1 MESKAAVLQDLN
13 VLQRMVDMRITSLEG
28 LRKEGS
34 SGSGLI
40 QHEIRTVEG
49 KLMKLF
55 SKQLSTIYKNQDV
68 LCLSDEETS
77 RYPQLHQ
84 FLYVVGVESEIK
96 ENILASC
103 NSIQELCALSDG
115 QLKQFCNLPP
125 SDTDYDGENSSDCD
139 AVDGISPENDQFL
152 PESEYSHSRRL
163 IAALKL
169 LQTYSDHL
177 KKGEKAND
185 LLWESWNKSGSD
197 FEDREFPFY
206 DDNIPEKSKS
216 LSLPS
221 TMKYSSRSIPPS
233 PILFTKNE
241 VSIPRSKSDE
251 ANVGHRVHL
260 DSSSSS
266 TTSASGYSTG
276 KGLGTRP
283 QPLNLIVTN
292 TNGCESTSTENDGQ
306 SNPPSVSHSPRTPTR
321 LFHFGM
327 GHSIKHIFSAKT
339 FLISLACEYCHR
351 LMFVGVKCKEC
362 GFKCHKKCSRKAPP
376 SCGLPPALEKIFR
389 DTLRSSDGNAFKF
402 YTLPNMKRTV
412 SDPSSMLQ
420 VDKDRPKRLTANR
433 SHGDLAAHAI
443 DQRSRICSENYYAN
457 STMSQSGDSC
467 STTSSASSDP
477 SSPAVADSPND
488 AVNKHNVPYYMTPI
502 ATDEHFIFPGDDNP
516 VNELI
521 NSTTETETS
530 TLTGT
535 MRSNMSTDTI
545 VQTQGSSVSKSSS
558 GTKSSESTISET
570 DDFAV
575 DNLDT
580 QISDVIPPR
589 LRNRG
594 ERGSLMSEWVI
605 PFDDIELKELIGK
618 GRMGRVH
625 KARWHGEVA
634 VKILHVENP
643 SEKEK
648 SAFKYK
654 VQTFRKTRH
663 ENLILFMG
671 ACMYP
676 PTLAIVT
683 SLCKGLTLHQHVHEQ
698 NNTFDTNRIIAI
710 IAQVAQGMGY
720 LHARGIVHK
729 DLNSKNIFVEKHR
742 IVITDFGLL
751 NVADTRSPLERPGWL
766 LITANWLCYQA
777 PEIMRALDPLQPGSE
792 VHLYTK
798 ETDIYAFGTVWYEL
812 LTTCWPFEDQPTDG
826 IIWQVGKGF
835 KQPLSKLEVSR
846 DAKDIL
852 SMCWAYNPDHRPQ
865 FYQLTKAFERLP
877 KKKLIRSPSQPMY
890 TMSRSADALVLY

>member
-1 MESKAAVLQDLN
+1 
-13 VLQRMVDMRITSLEG
+13 
-28 LRKEGS
+28 
-34 SGSGLI
+34 
-40 QHEIRTVEG
+40 
-49 KLMKLF
+49 
-55 SKQLSTIYKNQDV
+55 
-68 LCLSDEETS
+68 
-77 RYPQLHQ
+77 
-84 FLYVVGVESEIK
+84 
-96 ENILASC
+96 
-103 NSIQELCALSDG
+103 
-115 QLKQFCNLPP
+115 
-125 SDTDYDGENSSDCD
+125 
-139 AVDGISPENDQFL
+139 
-152 PESEYSHSRRL
+152 
-163 IAALKL
+163 
-169 LQTYSDHL
+169 
-177 KKGEKAND
+177 
-185 LLWESWNKSGSD
+185 
-197 FEDREFPFY
+197 
-206 DDNIPEKSKS
+206 
-216 LSLPS
+216 
-221 TMKYSSRSIPPS
+221 
-233 PILFTKNE
+233 
-241 VSIPRSKSDE
+241 
-251 ANVGHRVHL
+251 
-260 DSSSSS
+260 
-266 TTSASGYSTG
+266 
-276 KGLGTRP
+276 
-283 QPLNLIVTN
+283 
-292 TNGCESTSTENDGQ
+292 
-306 SNPPSVSHSPRTPTR
+306 
-321 LFHFGM
+321 
-327 GHSIKHIFSAKT
+327 
-339 FLISLACEYCHR
+339 
-351 LMFVGVKCKEC
+351 
-362 GFKCHKKCSRKAPP
+362 
-376 SCGLPPALEKIFR
+376 
-389 DTLRSSDGNAFKF
+389 
-402 YTLPNMKRTV
+402 
-412 SDPSSMLQ
+412 
-420 VDKDRPKRLTANR
+420 
-433 SHGDLAAHAI
+433 
-443 DQRSRICSENYYAN
+443 
-457 STMSQSGDSC
+457 
-467 STTSSASSDP
+467 
-477 SSPAVADSPND
+477 
-488 AVNKHNVPYYMTPI
+488 
-502 ATDEHFIFPGDDNP
+502 
-516 VNELI
+516 
-521 NSTTETETS
+521 
-530 TLTGT
+530 
-535 MRSNMSTDTI
+535 
-545 VQTQGSSVSKSSS
+545 
-558 GTKSSESTISET
+558 
-570 DDFAV
+570 
-575 DNLDT
+575 
-580 QISDVIPPR
+580 
-589 LRNRG
+589 
-594 ERGSLMSEWVI
+594 
-605 PFDDIELKELIGK
+605 LKELIGK